1 LEIWQFSGLIFPV
14 LDSITNKGG
23 KSPKASL
30 VKRRSIL
37 KTAATLASV
46 ASQLSMKN

>member
-30 VKRRSIL
+30 VKRSIL